1 MLKVKVVN
9 SRLKWYKNIL
19 NLYKESFP
27 KNERLPIWLL
37 DIMSKRTCVDFL
49 AFYNNNIFRGFS
61 YLIHNNNITFILY
74 LAIDTSIRSKGY
86 GTKILSLISNN
97 KQNNNII
104 LNIETVSNKYV
115 DYKQRLNRQKFYF
128 KNGFIDTK
136 YKLVDSGNI
145 YDVLYKGNNFSKSE
159 YEKLLKTFSFDFIK
173 NNTSSNDNGKWILY
187 SGLGF
192 IVLSVKK

>member
-1 MLKVKVVN
+1 
-9 SRLKWYKNIL
+9 
-19 NLYKESFP
+19 
-27 KNERLPIWLL
+27 
-37 DIMSKRTCVDFL
+37 MSKRTCVDFL
-49 AFYNNNIFRGFS
+49 VFYNNNIFRGFS

-128 KNGFIDTK
+128 KNGFVDTK

-159 YEKLLKTFSFDFIK
+159 Y
-173 NNTSSNDNGKWILY
+173 
-187 SGLGF
+187 
-192 IVLSVKK
+192 

>member
-9 SRLKWYKNIL
+9 SRLKEYKKIL

-37 DIMSKRTCVDFL
+37 NIMSKRTCVDFL
-49 AFYNNNIFRGFS
+49 VFYNNNIFRGFS

-128 KNGFIDTK
+128 KNGFVDTK

-145 YDVLYKGNNFSKSE
+145 YGVLYKGNNFSKSE
-159 YEKLLKTFSFDFIK
+159 YEKLLKTFSFGFIK
-173 NNTSSNDNGKWILY
+173 KHCLY
-187 SGLGF
+187 SPNN
-192 IVLSVKK
+192 LS

>member
-9 SRLKWYKNIL
+9 SRLKEYKKIL

-37 DIMSKRTCVDFL
+37 NIMSKRTCVDFL
-49 AFYNNNIFRGFS
+49 AFYNNNNIFRGFS

-128 KNGFIDTK
+128 KNRFVDTK

-173 NNTSSNDNGKWILY
+173 KHCLCSSNN
-187 SGLGF
+187 LGV
-192 IVLSVKK
+192 ITYTLSVY

>member
-9 SRLKWYKNIL
+9 SRLKEYKNIL

-37 DIMSKRTCVDFL
+37 NIMSKRTCVDFL
-49 AFYNNNIFRGFS
+49 AFYDNNIFCGFS

-86 GTKILSLISNN
+86 GTKILNLISNN
-97 KQNNNII
+97 KQNNSII
-104 LNIETVSNKYV
+104 LNIETVSNKYA
-115 DYKQRLNRQKFYF
+115 DYKQRLNLQKFYF
-128 KNGFIDTK
+128 KNGFVDTK

-159 YEKLLKTFSFDFIK
+159 YEKLLKTFSFGFIK
-173 NNTSSNDNGKWILY
+173 KHCLCSSNN
-187 SGLGF
+187 
-192 IVLSVKK
+192 LS

>member
-1 MLKVKVVN
+1 M
-9 SRLKWYKNIL
+9 
-19 NLYKESFP
+19 
-27 KNERLPIWLL
+27 
-37 DIMSKRTCVDFL
+37 
-49 AFYNNNIFRGFS
+49 
-61 YLIHNNNITFILY
+61 Y

-159 YEKLLKTFSFDFIK
+159 YEKLLKTFSFGFIK
-173 NNTSSNDNGKWILY
+173 KHCLY
-187 SGLGF
+187 SPNN
-192 IVLSVKK
+192 LS

>member
-9 SRLKWYKNIL
+9 SHLKWYKNIL

-37 DIMSKRTCVDFL
+37 NIMSKRTCVDFL
-49 AFYNNNIFRGFS
+49 AFYYNNIFCGFS

-115 DYKQRLNRQKFYF
+115 EYKQMLNRQKFYF
-128 KNGFIDTK
+128 KNGFVDTK

-173 NNTSSNDNGKWILY
+173 KHCLCSSNN
-187 SGLGF
+187 
-192 IVLSVKK
+192 LS

>member
-37 DIMSKRTCVDFL
+37 NIMSKRTCVDFL
-49 AFYNNNIFRGFS
+49 AFYYNNIFCGFS

-104 LNIETVSNKYV
+104 LNIETISNKYV

-128 KNGFIDTK
+128 KNGFVDTK

-145 YDVLYKGNNFSKSE
+145 YDVLYKENNFSKSE

-173 NNTSSNDNGKWILY
+173 KHCLCSSNIL
-187 SGLGF
+187 S
-192 IVLSVKK
+192 